1 MPRLTT
7 SSLLL
12 ALGLA
17 SRSQAAAPYC
27 LPGDACFPSTEV
39 LNELNSTIGGRLIKS
54 QPYAAACYE
63 ATYNAEECKAIAEV
77 KGLHAWR
84 LPQARKL
91 SKLSVVLGK
100 HIS

>member
-1 MPRLTT
+1 MARLTI
-7 SSLLL
+7 SPLL

-17 SRSQAAAPYC
+17 VRTYAAAPYC
-27 LPGDACFPSTEV
+27 LPGDACFPSAEV
-39 LNELNSTIGGRLIKS
+39 LDEFNSTIGGRLIKS

-84 LPQARKL
+84 LPQPRKL
-91 SKLSVVLGK
+91 RTPGTAARMQAS
-100 HIS
+100 